1 MRSSDI
7 DEMRRLPLFDQVA
20 TSAVDAML
28 RGAFLQ
34 RFPAQ
39 VELVREGEQAD
50 FLHVVID
57 GWVEMYAA
65 YRDRETTLG
74 VLGAGESFILAA
86 ALLDQPYLQ
95 SARALL
101 PSRILMIPTVAVR
114 RAFSE
119 DAVFARRLAED
130 LAQAYR
136 SIVRELKN
144 QKLRSGL
151 ERLANWLLTQNA
163 VTGSSG
169 RFDFPFDKK
178 VLASRIG
185 MAPAVLSRAFA
196 SLEAYR
202 VEVNGPSVV
211 INDLEALR
219 KLAQPSRTID
229 ETHD

>member
-20 TSAVDAML
+20 ASAVDAML

-65 YRDRETTLG
+65 YRDRETTVG

-95 SARALL
+95 SARALS
-101 PSRILMIPTVAVR
+101 PSRILMLPAEAVR

-119 DAVFARRLAED
+119 DAAFARRLAQD

-136 SIVRELKN
+136 GIVRELKN

-163 VTGSSG
+163 ATGSTG

-196 SLEAYR
+196 SLEAYQ
-202 VEVNGPSVV
+202 VEVNGPCV
-211 INDLEALR
+211 IIKDLEALQ
-219 KLAQPSRTID
+219 KLAHPSRTID
-229 ETHD
+229 FFTD